1 MAYCPQCRGEMGER
15 DAACP
20 HCGYDFPLRPDRAA
34 IRHGIEYSI
43 WADIALMIG
52 AVVAGL
58 GCLCSVIGSV
68 VAIFQ
73 NQLMQ
78 GLVFGPIAA
87 FLFLAM
93 LVVFLRIQKL

>member
-15 DAACP
+15 DVVCP
-20 HCGYDFPLRPDRAA
+20 HCGYDFPPRPDRTA
-34 IRHGIEYSI
+34 IRRGIEYSI

-58 GCLCSVIGSV
+58 GCLCCIIGSV
-68 VAIFQ
+68 MAIFL
-73 NQLMQ
+73 NQLMH
-78 GLVFGPIAA
+78 GFVVGPIAA

-93 LVVFLRIQKL
+93 LVVFVRIQKL